1 MGRIAPR
8 RRKTT
13 RVYQPLLRTWLNF
26 SQRLKPGTA
35 PRTPEDPDSEQLPEN
50 GKGHGIKALLL
61 KIWHLPDGFRWLEP
75 LPYFHRR
82 WVIIFGVILLL
93 ALLWPYSPQNSGHPY
108 PVSNQ
113 QHDTSPMQADLQGEG
128 SNDAALSQETPV
140 TPPGNW
146 QRYQIQPG
154 QTLAQ
159 LFRDNNLPVNE
170 VFAMAQVE
178 GNDKPLSN
186 LQAGQEVRIER
197 DANGVI
203 TALSVT
209 AADNS
214 QALFRRQAD
223 GSYRRQR

>member
-13 RVYQPLLRTWLNF
+13 RVYQPLLRTWLNL
-26 SQRLKPGTA
+26 SLRQKPGTA
-35 PRTPEDPDSEQLPEN
+35 PDSLETPEEADLQPTAPN
-50 GKGHGIKALLL
+50 GKGQQFKTWLL
-61 KIWHLPDGFRWLEP
+61 KVWHLPDSFHWMEP

-82 WVIIFGVILLL
+82 WVIVFGTILLL
-93 ALLWPYSPQNSGHPY
+93 ALLWPYSDNNAPRQF
-108 PVSNQ
+108 
-113 QHDTSPMQADLQGEG
+113 
-128 SNDAALSQETPV
+128 PV
-140 TPPGNW
+140 TLQENSIPLQAELMGNNTPQTATQPESSNW
-146 QRYQIQPG
+146 QRYQIKPG

-159 LFRDNNLPVNE
+159 LFRDNSLPVSD

-178 GNDKPLSN
+178 GSGKPLSN
-186 LQAGQEVRIER
+186 LKAGQEVRIER

-214 QALFRRQAD
+214 EALFRRQAD
-223 GSYRRQR
+223 GSYRRLR

>member
-1 MGRIAPR
+1 MGRISPR

-26 SQRLKPGTA
+26 SQRLKPGSA
-35 PRTPEDPDSEQLPEN
+35 PEAVEDPDSEQSPAS
-50 GKGHGIKALLL
+50 GKGQNIKALLL
-61 KIWHLPDGFRWLEP
+61 KIWLLPDGFGWMEP

-82 WVIIFGVILLL
+82 WTLIFGIILLL
-93 ALLWPYSPQNSGHPY
+93 ALLWPYSSENSEQPF
-108 PVSNQ
+108 PVTQ
-113 QHDTSPMQADLQGEG
+113 QGNNIPLQADLQ
-128 SNDAALSQETPV
+128 NDPQQQHAAEPEPV
-140 TPPGNW
+140 GNW

-159 LFRDNNLPVNE
+159 LFRDNSLPVNE

-186 LQAGQEVRIER
+186 MKAGQEVRIER
-197 DANGVI
+197 DTNGVI

-209 AADNS
+209 AADNT
-214 QALFRRQAD
+214 QVLFRRQAD
-223 GSYRRQR
+223 GSYRRER

>member
-1 MGRIAPR
+1 MGRISPR

-26 SQRLKPGTA
+26 SQRLKPGPA
-35 PRTPEDPDSEQLPEN
+35 PEAVEDPESEQPPEK
-50 GKGHGIKALLL
+50 GKGQNIKALLL
-61 KIWHLPDGFRWLEP
+61 KIWHLPDGFGWMEP

-82 WVIIFGVILLL
+82 WTLIFGIILLL
-93 ALLWPYSPQNSGHPY
+93 ALLWPYSSENSGQPF
-108 PVSNQ
+108 PVTQ
-113 QHDTSPMQADLQGEG
+113 QDNSVPLRADLQ
-128 SNDAALSQETPV
+128 NDAQQQHAPEAEPA
-140 TPPGNW
+140 GNW

-159 LFRDNNLPVNE
+159 LFRDNSLPVNE

-186 LQAGQEVRIER
+186 MKAGQEVRIER
-197 DANGVI
+197 DTNGVI

-209 AADNS
+209 TADNS
-214 QALFRRQAD
+214 QVLFRRQAD
-223 GSYRRQR
+223 GSYRRER

>member
-1 MGRIAPR
+1 MGRISPR

-26 SQRLKPGTA
+26 SQRLKPGSA
-35 PRTPEDPDSEQLPEN
+35 PEAVEDPDSEQPPEK
-50 GKGHGIKALLL
+50 GKGQNIKALLL
-61 KIWHLPDGFRWLEP
+61 KIWHLPDGFGWMEP

-82 WVIIFGVILLL
+82 WTLIFGIILLL
-93 ALLWPYSPQNSGHPY
+93 ALLWPYSSQNSGQPF
-108 PVSNQ
+108 PVTQ
-113 QHDTSPMQADLQGEG
+113 QDNSVPLRADLQ
-128 SNDAALSQETPV
+128 NDAQQQHAPEAEPA
-140 TPPGNW
+140 GNW

-186 LQAGQEVRIER
+186 MKAGQEVRIER
-197 DANGVI
+197 DTNGVI

-209 AADNS
+209 TADNS
-214 QALFRRQAD
+214 QVLFRRQAD
-223 GSYRRQR
+223 GSYRRER

>member
-1 MGRIAPR
+1 MGRISPR

-26 SQRLKPGTA
+26 SQRLKPGSA
-35 PRTPEDPDSEQLPEN
+35 PEAVEDPDSEQPPGN
-50 GKGHGIKALLL
+50 GKGQSIKALLL
-61 KIWHLPDGFRWLEP
+61 KIWHLPDGFNWMEP

-82 WVIIFGVILLL
+82 WTLMFGIILLL
-93 ALLWPYSPQNSGHPY
+93 ALLWPYSSQNSGQPF
-108 PVSNQ
+108 PVTQ
-113 QHDTSPMQADLQGEG
+113 QDNSVPLRADLQ
-128 SNDAALSQETPV
+128 NDAQQQHAAEPEPS
-140 TPPGNW
+140 GNW
-146 QRYQIQPG
+146 QRFQIQPG

-186 LQAGQEVRIER
+186 MKAGQEVRIER
-197 DANGVI
+197 DTNGVI

-209 AADNS
+209 AADNT
-214 QALFRRQAD
+214 QVLFRRQAD
-223 GSYRRQR
+223 GSYRRER

>member
-1 MGRIAPR
+1 MGRISPR

-13 RVYQPLLRTWLNF
+13 RIYQPLLRTWLNV
-26 SQRLKPGTA
+26 SQHLKPGAA
-35 PRTPEDPDSEQLPEN
+35 PEAADPESEQPPVN
-50 GKGHGIKALLL
+50 GKGQGIKALLL
-61 KIWHLPDGFRWLEP
+61 KIWHLPDGFGWMEP

-82 WVIIFGVILLL
+82 WTLIFGAMLLL
-93 ALLWPYSPQNSGHPY
+93 ALLWPYSPEK
-108 PVSNQ
+108 
-113 QHDTSPMQADLQGEG
+113 QAF
-128 SNDAALSQETPV
+128 PV
-140 TPPGNW
+140 TQQANGVPQQGSEPPPAAEPEPSGNW

-159 LFRDNNLPVNE
+159 LFRDNGLPVNE

-186 LQAGQEVRIER
+186 MKAGQEVRIER

-203 TALSVT
+203 GALSVT
-209 AADNS
+209 TADNS

-223 GSYRRQR
+223 GSYRRER

>member
-1 MGRIAPR
+1 MGRISPR

-26 SQRLKPGTA
+26 SQRLKPGSA
-35 PRTPEDPDSEQLPEN
+35 PEAVEDPDSEQSPAS
-50 GKGHGIKALLL
+50 GKGQNIKALLL
-61 KIWHLPDGFRWLEP
+61 KIWHLPDGFGWMEP

-82 WVIIFGVILLL
+82 WTLIFGIILLL
-93 ALLWPYSPQNSGHPY
+93 ALLWPYSSENSEQPF
-108 PVSNQ
+108 PVTQ
-113 QHDTSPMQADLQGEG
+113 QGNNIPLQADLQ
-128 SNDAALSQETPV
+128 NDPQQQHAAEPEPV
-140 TPPGNW
+140 GNW

-159 LFRDNNLPVNE
+159 LFRDNSLPVNE

-186 LQAGQEVRIER
+186 MKAGQEVRIER
-197 DANGVI
+197 DTNGVI

-209 AADNS
+209 AADNT
-214 QALFRRQAD
+214 QVLFRRQAD
-223 GSYRRQR
+223 GSYRRER

>member
-13 RVYQPLLRTWLNF
+13 RINQPLLRTWLNI
-26 SQRLKPGTA
+26 SQRLKPGAA
-35 PRTPEDPDSEQLPEN
+35 PTQEDAESPSESPSANDKMQRV
-50 GKGHGIKALLL
+50 KALLA
-61 KIWHLPDGFRWLEP
+61 KVWHLPDGFHWMEP

-82 WVIIFGVILLL
+82 WVLIFGIILLL
-93 ALLWPYSPQNSGHPY
+93 ALLWPYSPERQPF
-108 PVSNQ
+108 PVSQ
-113 QHDTSPMQADLQGEG
+113 
-128 SNDAALSQETPV
+128 QETSVPLQAELQNGGGAA
-140 TPPGNW
+140 TPTNEPTPAGNW

-178 GNDKPLSN
+178 GGDKPLSN
-186 LQAGQEVRIER
+186 MKAGQEVRIER

-203 TALSVT
+203 NALSVT
-209 AADNS
+209 TVDNS

-223 GSYRRQR
+223 GSYRRER

>member
-1 MGRIAPR
+1 MGRISPR

-26 SQRLKPGTA
+26 SQRLKPGSA
-35 PRTPEDPDSEQLPEN
+35 PEAVEDPDSEQPPEK
-50 GKGHGIKALLL
+50 GKGQNIKALLL
-61 KIWHLPDGFRWLEP
+61 KIWHLPDGFGWMEP

-82 WVIIFGVILLL
+82 WTLIFGIVLLL
-93 ALLWPYSPQNSGHPY
+93 ALLWPYSSENSGQPF
-108 PVSNQ
+108 PVTQ
-113 QHDTSPMQADLQGEG
+113 QDNSVPLRADLQ
-128 SNDAALSQETPV
+128 NDAQQQHAAEPE
-140 TPPGNW
+140 PAGNW

-159 LFRDNNLPVNE
+159 LFRDNSLPVNE

-186 LQAGQEVRIER
+186 MKAGQEVRIER
-197 DANGVI
+197 DTNGVI

-209 AADNS
+209 TADNS
-214 QALFRRQAD
+214 QVLFRRQAD
-223 GSYRRQR
+223 GSYRRER

>member
-1 MGRIAPR
+1 MGRISPR

-26 SQRLKPGTA
+26 SQRLKPGSA
-35 PRTPEDPDSEQLPEN
+35 PEAVEDPDSEQPPEK
-50 GKGHGIKALLL
+50 GKGQNIKALLL
-61 KIWHLPDGFRWLEP
+61 KIWHLPDGFGWMEP

-82 WVIIFGVILLL
+82 WTLIFGIILLL
-93 ALLWPYSPQNSGHPY
+93 ALLWPYSSQNSGQPF
-108 PVSNQ
+108 PVTQ
-113 QHDTSPMQADLQGEG
+113 QDNSVPLRADLQ
-128 SNDAALSQETPV
+128 NDAQQQHAPEAEPA
-140 TPPGNW
+140 GNW

-159 LFRDNNLPVNE
+159 LFRDNSLPVNE

-186 LQAGQEVRIER
+186 MKAGQEVRIER
-197 DANGVI
+197 DTNGVI

-209 AADNS
+209 TADNS
-214 QALFRRQAD
+214 QVLFRRQAD
-223 GSYRRQR
+223 GSYRRER

>member
-8 RRKTT
+8 KRKTT
-13 RVYQPLLRTWLNF
+13 RIYQPLLRTWLNI
-26 SQRLKPGTA
+26 SQRLKPGAA
-35 PRTPEDPDSEQLPEN
+35 PTQEDAESPSEPPSANDKMQRV
-50 GKGHGIKALLL
+50 KALLA
-61 KIWHLPDGFRWLEP
+61 KVWHLPDGFHWMEP

-82 WVIIFGVILLL
+82 WVLIFGIILLL
-93 ALLWPYSPQNSGHPY
+93 ALLWPYSPERQPF
-108 PVSNQ
+108 
-113 QHDTSPMQADLQGEG
+113 
-128 SNDAALSQETPV
+128 PV
-140 TPPGNW
+140 TSVPLQAELQNGGGAATPANEPTPAGNW

-178 GNDKPLSN
+178 GGDKPLSN
-186 LQAGQEVRIER
+186 MKAGQEVRIER

-203 TALSVT
+203 NALSVT
-209 AADNS
+209 TVDNS

-223 GSYRRQR
+223 GSYRRER

>member
-1 MGRIAPR
+1 MGRISPR

-26 SQRLKPGTA
+26 SQRLKPGSA
-35 PRTPEDPDSEQLPEN
+35 PEAVEDPESEQPPEK
-50 GKGHGIKALLL
+50 GKGQNIKALLL
-61 KIWHLPDGFRWLEP
+61 KIWHLPDGFGWMEP

-82 WVIIFGVILLL
+82 WTLIFGIILLL
-93 ALLWPYSPQNSGHPY
+93 ALLWPYSSENSGQPF
-108 PVSNQ
+108 PVTQ
-113 QHDTSPMQADLQGEG
+113 QDNSVPLRADLQ
-128 SNDAALSQETPV
+128 NDAQQQHAPEAESA
-140 TPPGNW
+140 GNW

-159 LFRDNNLPVNE
+159 LFRDNSLPVNE

-186 LQAGQEVRIER
+186 MKAGQEVRIER
-197 DANGVI
+197 DTNGVI

-209 AADNS
+209 TADNS
-214 QALFRRQAD
+214 QVLFRRQAD
-223 GSYRRQR
+223 GSYRRER

>member
-13 RVYQPLLRTWLNF
+13 RIYQPLLRTWLNI
-26 SQRLKPGTA
+26 SQRLKPGAA
-35 PRTPEDPDSEQLPEN
+35 PASEGAEPPSEPPSVNDKMQQV
-50 GKGHGIKALLL
+50 KALLA
-61 KIWHLPDGFRWLEP
+61 KVWHLPDGFHWMEP

-82 WVIIFGVILLL
+82 WVLIFGIILLL
-93 ALLWPYSPQNSGHPY
+93 ALLWPYSPERQPF
-108 PVSNQ
+108 PVSQ
-113 QHDTSPMQADLQGEG
+113 
-128 SNDAALSQETPV
+128 QETSVPLQAELQNGG
-140 TPPGNW
+140 TTSANETAPAGNW

-178 GNDKPLSN
+178 GGDKPLSN
-186 LQAGQEVRIER
+186 MKAGQEVRIER

-203 TALSVT
+203 NALSVT
-209 AADNS
+209 TADNS
-214 QALFRRQAD
+214 QVLFRRQAD
-223 GSYRRQR
+223 GSYRRER

>member
-1 MGRIAPR
+1 MGRISPR

-13 RVYQPLLRTWLNF
+13 RIYQPLLRTWLNF
-26 SQRLKPGTA
+26 SQRLKPGPA
-35 PRTPEDPDSEQLPEN
+35 PEAAEDPDSEQPPVN
-50 GKGHGIKALLL
+50 GQGQGIKALLL
-61 KIWHLPDGFRWLEP
+61 KIWHLPDSFGWMEP

-82 WVIIFGVILLL
+82 WTLIFGAILLL
-93 ALLWPYSPQNSGHPY
+93 ALLWPYSSEKQPF
-108 PVSNQ
+108 
-113 QHDTSPMQADLQGEG
+113 
-128 SNDAALSQETPV
+128 PV
-140 TPPGNW
+140 TQQAEQQDNGQLQPTAEPEPTGNW

-159 LFRDNNLPVNE
+159 LFRDNSLPVNE

-178 GNDKPLSN
+178 GSDKPLSN
-186 LQAGQEVRIER
+186 MKVGQEVRIER

-209 AADNS
+209 TADNT

-223 GSYRRQR
+223 GGYRRER

>member
-13 RVYQPLLRTWLNF
+13 RIYQPLLRTWLNI
-26 SQRLKPGTA
+26 SQRLKPGAAPTA
-35 PRTPEDPDSEQLPEN
+35 EGAEPPSANDKMQRV
-50 GKGHGIKALLL
+50 KALLI
-61 KIWHLPDGFRWLEP
+61 KVWHLPDGFHWMEP

-82 WVIIFGVILLL
+82 WVLIFGIILLL
-93 ALLWPYSPQNSGHPY
+93 ALLWPYSPERQPF
-108 PVSNQ
+108 PVSQ
-113 QHDTSPMQADLQGEG
+113 
-128 SNDAALSQETPV
+128 QETSVPLQAELQNGGSAA
-140 TPPGNW
+140 TPANEPTPAGNW

-178 GNDKPLSN
+178 GGDKPLSN
-186 LQAGQEVRIER
+186 MKAGQEVRIER

-203 TALSVT
+203 SALSVT
-209 AADNS
+209 TADNS

-223 GSYRRQR
+223 GSYRRER

>member
-13 RVYQPLLRTWLNF
+13 RIYQPLLRTWLNI
-26 SQRLKPGTA
+26 SQRLKPGAA
-35 PRTPEDPDSEQLPEN
+35 PTQEDAESPSEPSSANDKMQRV
-50 GKGHGIKALLL
+50 KALLT
-61 KIWHLPDGFRWLEP
+61 KVWHLPDGFHWMEP

-82 WVIIFGVILLL
+82 WVLIFGIILLL
-93 ALLWPYSPQNSGHPY
+93 ALLWPYSPERQPF
-108 PVSNQ
+108 PVSQ
-113 QHDTSPMQADLQGEG
+113 QETSVPLQAELQNGG
-128 SNDAALSQETPV
+128 DAATPANEP
-140 TPPGNW
+140 TPAGNW

-178 GNDKPLSN
+178 GGDKPLSN
-186 LQAGQEVRIER
+186 MKAGQEVRIER

-203 TALSVT
+203 NALSVT
-209 AADNS
+209 TVDNS

-223 GSYRRQR
+223 GSYRRER